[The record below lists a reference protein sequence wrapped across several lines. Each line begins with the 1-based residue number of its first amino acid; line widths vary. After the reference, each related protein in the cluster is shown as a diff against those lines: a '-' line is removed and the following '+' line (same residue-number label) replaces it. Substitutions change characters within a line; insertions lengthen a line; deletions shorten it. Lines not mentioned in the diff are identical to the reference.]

1 MPLGTLS
8 LKAEANP
15 IFAPPYPKHHDPY
28 TFSIDQVLS
37 ISYRV
42 AASQVRHLVPDVLE
56 LEDEPLVTTMFLE
69 YGMSS
74 VGVYKEFVHNV
85 EVRHPG
91 TGEKFFYNIVLILD
105 NESAIFAGREQYG
118 FPKVFG
124 RCDIKTE
131 NGTRLLTANTQRPAG
146 TAPLVEAEFI
156 PDTRLPDSAV
166 AAAAAA
172 SGQQWHLNLRTIEQP
187 HPGCAPHILELIPV
201 GFEMKP
207 TEVWTGKGHLNFP
220 RRSAYNPWC
229 ELDVLRYEGSTYA
242 RGVTAVLKVRGSL
255 SL

>member
-28 TFSIDQVLS
+28 TFSIDKVLS

-74 VGVYKEFVHNV
+74 VGVYKEFGHNV

-91 TGEKFFYNIVLILD
+91 TGEKFRYNIILILD

-124 RCDIKTE
+124 RADIKTE
-131 NGTRLLTANTQRPAG
+131 NGTRLIMANTERPAG
-146 TAPLVEAEFI
+146 NTLVEAEFI
-156 PDTRLPDSAV
+156 PDTRLPDSAA

-172 SGQQWHLNLRTIEQP
+172 SGQHWFLNLRTIEQP
-187 HPGCAPHILELIPV
+187 HPGCAPQILELVPV

-207 TEVWTGKGHLNFP
+207 AEVWTGKGNLHFP
-220 RRSAYNPWC
+220 RSSAQNPWC
-229 ELDVLRYEGSTYA
+229 GLDVLRYEGSIYLKN
-242 RGVTAVLKVRGSL
+242 VTAVLKVRGSL
-255 SL
+255 PM